1 MENVSKAE
9 FDGRI
14 QVTDERFGRDKE
26 RIEKLET
33 NMQTISEL
41 VVRMGEILDSNNKK
55 LDDHEKRLD
64 KQLDDHERRLDK
76 QESKPSA
83 WLDRIISGVLGAVIA
98 ALVAAVMSG
107 RI

>member
-41 VVRMGEILDSNNKK
+41 VVRMGEILDNNNK
-55 LDDHEKRLD
+55 RLT
-64 KQLDDHERRLDK
+64 DHERRLDK

>member
-1 MENVSKAE
+1 MENVSKAA
-9 FDGRI
+9 FDGRS
-14 QVTDERFGRDKE
+14 QVVDERFARDKE
-26 RIEKLET
+26 RIDTLES
-33 NMQTISEL
+33 NLKIISDLTI
-41 VVRMGEILDSNNKK
+41 RMGEILDNNNK
-55 LDDHEKRLD
+55 RLT
-64 KQLDDHERRLDK
+64 DHERRLDK